1 MAAARTTRTV
11 KVKFDGD
18 EKGLIAAAAKAG
30 IAMEA
35 FEKQAKK
42 SSVNV
47 AKSTTSIGGGL
58 IDALGSLPSVLKG
71 AAITAA
77 VGLGVV
83 MAPALASAIISG
95 VLLAVGGGVLAAGII
110 GAAKSPKVKKAW
122 EKFGRQA
129 EVVFERFSKP
139 FIKPLEKAAR
149 TFGAALAKAEPTI
162 RRIGATM
169 APIIDKLAPAF
180 AGLAEQALPGI
191 LAATQ
196 ASVPLFETLAAN
208 LPGIGGSFA
217 LFLETLAKGVPAANL
232 FFDKFLKWVQ
242 DILPKAGEFLVW
254 LSDLGVKMDTIA
266 KGPELAG
273 LKSALI
279 DLKDNVLIGI
289 KTVLDGIKTSLDTNS
304 ETWVKL
310 GKDAEGALRALGPAV
325 KWVAEQ
331 IALNINASI
340 TGFAKLYEAIRKV
353 VAIVETL
360 VRGYDR
366 LPGNLSGNGTNVQ
379 FGRIPGRA
387 GGGDVT
393 ANRDYLVGEK
403 GPEILRMG
411 SRGGTVIP
419 NHAVGA
425 AGGMP
430 PIIVENHI
438 EIGGEVVRVVRTEI
452 RENNRSVRRG
462 VAMAG
467 AR

>member
-1 MAAARTTRTV
+1 MAAATRTV
-11 KVKFDGD
+11 RVKFDGSA
-18 EKGLIAAAAKAG
+18 KGLIAAAAKAG
-30 IAMEA
+30 IAVEG
-35 FEKQAKK
+35 FEKQIKK
-42 SSVNV
+42 SAAVP
-47 AKSTTSIGGGL
+47 AASIGGGL
-58 IDALGSLPSVLKG
+58 IDALGALPSVLKG
-71 AAITAA
+71 AAITAGA
-77 VGLGVV
+77 GIGVV
-83 MAPALASAIISG
+83 MAPALAAAIISG

-110 GAAKSPKVKKAW
+110 GAAKSPKVTKAW
-122 EKFGRQA
+122 QKFGRQA
-129 EVVFERFSKP
+129 TVVFERFSKP

-196 ASVPLFETLAAN
+196 ASVGLFGVLSDH
-208 LPGIGGSFA
+208 LPGIGIATSQFFEAIAAGS
-217 LFLETLAKGVPAANL
+217 PAAQV
-232 FFDKFLKWVQ
+232 FFGRFLGW
-242 DILPKAGEFLVW
+242 IESLLPKTGEFLTW
-254 LSDLGVKMDTIA
+254 LANLGLKMDQVA

-279 DLKDNVLIGI
+279 DLKDNTLTGV
-289 KTVLDGIKTSLDTNS
+289 KTILDGIKTSLSENS
-304 ETWVKL
+304 ETWKHMAV
-310 GKDAEGALRALGPAV
+310 DIEGAIRLIGPAV

-331 IALNINASI
+331 VDLNVKASVK
-340 TGFAKLYEAIRKV
+340 GFALMYEAIRKV
-353 VAIVETL
+353 VIMIDAL
-360 VRGYDR
+360 VSSYSR

-379 FGRIPGRA
+379 FGKIPGRA
-387 GGGDVT
+387 YGGPVT
-393 ANRDYLVGEK
+393 AGRTYMVGEREAELFTPRQSGYIK
-403 GPEILRMG
+403 PM
-411 SRGGTVIP
+411 SQVDAASSGGQ
-419 NHAVGA
+419 
-425 AGGMP
+425 P